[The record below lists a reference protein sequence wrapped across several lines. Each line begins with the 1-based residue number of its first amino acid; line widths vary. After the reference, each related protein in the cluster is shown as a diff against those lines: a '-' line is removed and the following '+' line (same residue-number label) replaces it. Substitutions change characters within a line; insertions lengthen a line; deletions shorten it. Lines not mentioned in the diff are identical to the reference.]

1 MDQIEIALEQLVLAI
16 RESNEY
22 QRYQAAREALHQ
34 YPDLERSVHVFRK
47 KNYQLQNSM
56 NANLFDEVEN
66 LERENSQMRKNPI
79 VEEYFT
85 AELLFCKKVQHIN
98 WQMVDGLDFEVGF
111 VNE

>member
-1 MDQIEIALEQLVLAI
+1 MDQIEIALDQLVLAI
-16 RESNEY
+16 RESDEY
-22 QRYQAAREALHQ
+22 KRYQAAREELHC
-34 YPDLERSVHVFRK
+34 YPELERSVHEFRK

-79 VEEYFT
+79 VEEYFV
-85 AELLFCKKVQHIN
+85 AELLFCRKIQHIN
-98 WQMVDGLDFEVGF
+98 WQLVDGLDFELGF